1 MFIIWNK
8 IANVVHEAERGK
20 ENSAVKEEKEGH
32 LLHQIWWGK
41 CSKMYSQ
48 MTPIY
53 NMLFYIENKIALAE
67 AWGFGPSN
75 KGYIKAFLD
84 QTVAHPPD
92 NKTSDP

>member
-20 ENSAVKEEKEGH
+20 ESLAVKEEKEGH
-32 LLHQIWWGK
+32 LLHKIWWGK

-48 MTPIY
+48 KTATY
-53 NMLFYIENKIALAE
+53 TMLFYIENKIALVE

-84 QTVAHPPD
+84 
-92 NKTSDP
+92 